1 MRAARIALGIL
12 LPVLLGV
19 SLPATAGEPNDLAGT
34 WDVKLTVNYATC
46 KGVSVGDV
54 SSMQLVVR
62 VEAGRLKAETL
73 GNKSLAD
80 GYVGDLDGNKLVLKA
95 RRLGHEATIEAT
107 VEGRSLNGRRIEAN
121 GGPCAIIHDV
131 TAKKL

>member
-1 MRAARIALGIL
+1 MRATRIALGIL
-12 LPVLLGV
+12 LPVLLGFA
-19 SLPATAGEPNDLAGT
+19 LPASGGEPNDLAGT

-46 KGVSVGDV
+46 KGVAVGDV
-54 SSMQLVVR
+54 TSMQLVVR

-80 GYVGDLDGNKLVLKA
+80 AYLGDIDGNKLVLKA

-107 VEGRSLNGRRIEAN
+107 VEGRTLTGRRIEAN

-131 TAKKL
+131 TAKRL